1 MPSKYEKERL
11 KAKKEAAKAKGGKKA
26 APAPSAAEV
35 EAKAAS
41 NGASNGSSNGASK
54 ESTPAVDSGVPL
66 TYEEELC
73 LKLDEEAR
81 LSAEARACTGVL
93 GIHPMARDIK
103 IDNFSVTFYGAN
115 LLQDTKLELSV
126 GNRYGLIGENGCGK
140 STLLAVLGNREVPI
154 QEHIDIHYLAR
165 EMPASEKTALECVKE
180 ADEER
185 IKLEKLAEELATCED
200 EESQEYLMQ
209 VYERLDDLGADTA
222 EARAAHILHGLQ
234 FTPEMQRKKCK
245 DFSGGWRMRVALAR
259 ALFLRPHLLLLDEP
273 TNHLDLEACVWL
285 EEELSNYKTILVIIS
300 HSQDFLNGVCNN
312 VLHMEK
318 KRLKTYGGNYDTFMR
333 TRVEQMEA
341 QMKQYNWEQDQIA
354 HMKNYIARFGHGS
367 AKLARQAQ
375 SKEKTLA
382 KMVAGGLTE
391 KVTSQHSVSFY
402 FYSCGELPPPVI
414 MIENVSFRYNDST
427 PFIYKNLEFGV
438 DLDTRLAL
446 VGPNG
451 AGKSTLLK
459 LIYGDLIPT
468 EGMIRR
474 HNHLKMARYHQHLHE
489 LLEMELSPLD
499 YMLKMFPAIKER
511 DEMRKVIGRYGIT
524 GKAQTAPIKQLSDG
538 QKCRVVFAW
547 LSHQVPHL
555 LLLDEPTNH
564 LDMETIDALADAIN
578 NFDGGVVLVSH
589 DFRLIDQV
597 ADTIW
602 ICEKQTVTKWEGD
615 ILSYKD
621 HLKAKVMKES
631 KKNAKTLGIGNAAAN
646 RGNW

>member
-1 MPSKYEKERL
+1 MGGTNGEDLSSLTSEEKL
-11 KAKKEAAKAKGGKKA
+11 VMA
-26 APAPSAAEV
+26 
-35 EAKAAS
+35 
-41 NGASNGSSNGASK
+41 
-54 ESTPAVDSGVPL
+54 L
-66 TYEEELC
+66 EEESRM
-73 LKLDEEAR
+73 AT
-81 LSAEARACTGVL
+81 EARACTGVL
-93 GIHPMARDIK
+93 GIHPLARDIK
-103 IDNFSVTFYGAN
+103 IDNFSVTFYGAE
-115 LLQDTKLELSV
+115 LLQDTKLELSC
-126 GNRYGLIGENGCGK
+126 GNRYGLIGVNGSGK
-140 STLLAVLGNREVPI
+140 STLLACLGNREVPI
-154 QEHIDIHYLAR
+154 QDHIDIYYLAR
-165 EMPASEKTALECVKE
+165 EIPASEKTALEAVME

-185 IKLEKLAEELATCED
+185 IKLKKLAEQLATMED
-200 EESQEYLMQ
+200 EEAQDYLME
-209 VYERLDDLGADTA
+209 VYERLDELGADTA
-222 EARAAHILHGLQ
+222 ESRAAHLLMGLQ
-234 FTPEMQRKKCK
+234 FTPAMQNKQCK
-245 DFSGGWRMRVALAR
+245 DFSGGWRMRIALAR

-285 EEELSNYKTILVIIS
+285 EEELKQYKTILVIIS

-312 VLHMEK
+312 IMHFEK
-318 KRLKTYGGNYDTFMR
+318 QRLKSYGGNYDTFMR
-333 TRVEQMEA
+333 TRMEQMEN

-382 KMVAGGLTE
+382 KMVANGLTE
-391 KVTSQHSVSFY
+391 KATAEKSVTFC

-414 MIENVSFRYNDST
+414 MVENVSFRYNDTT

-474 HNHLKMARYHQHLHE
+474 NNHLKFGYYHQHLHE

-499 YMLKMFPAIKER
+499 YMMKMFPAIKER
-511 DEMRKVIGRYGIT
+511 DDKRRVIGRYGIT

-547 LSHQVPHL
+547 LSWQGPHM

-615 ILSYKD
+615 ILTYKE
-621 HLKAKVMKES
+621 HLKTKVMKES
-631 KKNAKTLGIGNAAAN
+631 KKNAKSLGVEKSSAT

>member
-1 MPSKYEKERL
+1 MPSEHQKKRAQ
-11 KAKKEAAKAKGGKKA
+11 AKKEAAKAKGGKKK
-26 APAPSAAEV
+26 V
-35 EAKAAS
+35 EPTAQA
-41 NGASNGSSNGASK
+41 NGTSNGSAPNSKPESK
-54 ESTPAVDSGVPL
+54 EATPAPVANNGLTL

-73 LKLDEEAR
+73 LALEEEAR
-81 LSAEARACTGVL
+81 LATEARSCTGVL
-93 GIHPMARDIK
+93 GIHPLARDIK
-103 IDNFSVTFYGAN
+103 IDNFSVTFYGKE

-126 GNRYGLIGENGCGK
+126 GNRYGLMGVNGCGK
-140 STLLAVLGNREVPI
+140 SALMAVLGNREVPI
-154 QEHIDIHYLAR
+154 QEHIDIYYLAR
-165 EMPASEKTALECVKE
+165 EIPASEKTALEAVME

-185 IKLEKLAEELATCED
+185 IKLEALAEELATQED
-200 EESQEYLMQ
+200 DESQEFLMQ

-222 EARAAHILHGLQ
+222 ESRAAHLLMGLQ
-234 FTPEMQRKKCK
+234 FTDAMQKKKCK
-245 DFSGGWRMRVALAR
+245 DFSGGWRMRIALAR
-259 ALFLRPHLLLLDEP
+259 ALFLKPHLLLLDEP

-285 EEELSNYKTILVIIS
+285 EEELKQYPTILLIVS

-312 VLHMEK
+312 VMHMNNRK
-318 KRLKTYGGNYDTFMR
+318 LSVYGGNYDTFMR
-333 TRVEQMEA
+333 TKAELEES

-382 KMVAGGLTE
+382 KMVAEGLTE
-391 KVTSQHSVSFY
+391 KVTTDRSVSFC
-402 FYSCGELPPPVI
+402 FYSCGKIPPPVI
-414 MIENVSFRYNDST
+414 MVQNVSFRYNDET
-427 PFIYKNLEFGV
+427 PFIYKNLEFGM

-459 LIYGDLIPT
+459 LIYGDLVPT
-468 EGMIRR
+468 EGMVRR
-474 HNHLKMARYHQHLHE
+474 HNHLKLGRYHQHLHE
-489 LLEMELSPLD
+489 LLEMDLSPLD
-499 YMLKMFPAIKER
+499 YMMKKFPEFKER

-524 GKAQTAPIKQLSDG
+524 GKAQTSPIKQLSDG

-547 LSHQVPHL
+547 LSWQIPHM

-564 LDMETIDALADAIN
+564 LDMETIDALADAIKGYE
-578 NFDGGVVLVSH
+578 GGVVLVSH

-597 ADTIW
+597 AEEIW

-631 KKNAKTLGIGNAAAN
+631 NKIAKKLGLDKQA

>member
-1 MPSKYEKERL
+1 MPSEHQKKRAQ
-11 KAKKEAAKAKGGKKA
+11 AKKEAAKAKGGKKKVVTET
-26 APAPSAAEV
+26 PAETNGTANGD
-35 EAKAAS
+35 AS
-41 NGASNGSSNGASK
+41 KSNSNSK
-54 ESTPAVDSGVPL
+54 ESTPAANGATL

-73 LKLDEEAR
+73 LKLEQEAR
-81 LSAEARACTGVL
+81 LAAEARSCTGVL

-103 IDNFSVTFYGAN
+103 IDNFSVTFYGTE
-115 LLQDTKLELSV
+115 LLQDTKLELST
-126 GNRYGLIGENGCGK
+126 GNRYGLMGVNGCGK
-140 STLLAVLGNREVPI
+140 SALLGVLGNREVPI
-154 QEHIDIHYLAR
+154 QDHIDIYYLAR
-165 EMPASEKTALECVKE
+165 EIPASEKTALEAVME
-180 ADEER
+180 ADSER
-185 IKLEKLAEELATCED
+185 IKLEALAEELATCED
-200 EESQEYLMQ
+200 DESQEYLMS

-222 EARAAHILHGLQ
+222 KSRAAHLLMGLQ
-234 FTPEMQRKKCK
+234 FDEKMQNKKCK
-245 DFSGGWRMRVALAR
+245 DFSGGWRMRIAIAR
-259 ALFLRPHLLLLDEP
+259 ALFIRPHLLLLDEP

-285 EEELSNYKTILVIIS
+285 EEELKAYKNILVIVS

-312 VLHMEK
+312 IMHMDQRK
-318 KRLKTYGGNYDTFMR
+318 LKVYGGNYDTFMK
-333 TRVEQMEA
+333 TRSELMES

-382 KMVAGGLTE
+382 KMVAEGLTE
-391 KVTSQHSVSFY
+391 KVTTDKSISFC
-402 FYSCGELPPPVI
+402 FYSCGKIPPPVI
-414 MIENVSFRYNDST
+414 MVQNVSFRYNDET
-427 PFIYKNLEFGV
+427 PHIYKNLEFGM

-468 EGMIRR
+468 EGMVRR
-474 HNHLKMARYHQHLHE
+474 HNHLKLGWYHQHLHE
-489 LLEMELSPLD
+489 LLEMDLSPLD
-499 YMLKMFPAIKER
+499 YMMKKFPEFKER

-547 LSHQVPHL
+547 LSWQVPHM

-578 NFDGGVVLVSH
+578 GYEGGVVLVSH

-597 ADTIW
+597 AEEIW
-602 ICEKQTVTKWEGD
+602 ICEKQTVTKWEKD
-615 ILSYKD
+615 ILAYKD

-631 KKNAKTLGIGNAAAN
+631 NKNAKKLGLDRAA